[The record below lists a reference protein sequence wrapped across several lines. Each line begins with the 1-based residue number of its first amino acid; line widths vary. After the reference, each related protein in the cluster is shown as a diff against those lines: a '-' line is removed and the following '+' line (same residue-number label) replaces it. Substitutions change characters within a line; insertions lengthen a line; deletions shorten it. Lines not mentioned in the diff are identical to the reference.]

1 MSDFLRSVLE
11 ISAYHATNTGSIRP
25 RLARTA
31 LILSRRRRH
40 IIASLVVLS
49 LYVTLMVGHD
59 CQYNQLNIL
68 ESSAWTTDY
77 ESVELHKELYKH
89 DIMPLCS
96 MMSCTRHCWQRWTW
110 QTVRKLAAQAAATPP
125 FSPPSLRHCHC
136 DDCGCCVPWSTNSVA
151 AVWEHLPPGTERFRT
166 TDRSGGLPE

>member
-68 ESSAWTTDY
+68 ESSA
-77 ESVELHKELYKH
+77 
-89 DIMPLCS
+89 
-96 MMSCTRHCWQRWTW
+96 
-110 QTVRKLAAQAAATPP
+110 
-125 FSPPSLRHCHC
+125 
-136 DDCGCCVPWSTNSVA
+136 
-151 AVWEHLPPGTERFRT
+151 
-166 TDRSGGLPE
+166 